1 MNFWTS
7 LSQHVTT
14 IVDTTK
20 SALASAT
27 AAVNT
32 TNAAPSFDPTLRID
46 EVEIGSLVLKDC
58 IDADLF
64 PSFAVVLDS
73 LSGHSSIGEKRF
85 VGVSVK
91 QVFELSMSE
100 RGGGWLFVQDAHP
113 LDALAKLRFRKGD
126 EKKSGLLMLELKS
139 GATLKYLLRDP
150 LPCVDAIRRQMNA
163 NGITGNVTRAVG
175 NSSRFVEIKNAQ
187 EVFQRATEIS
197 ANFGDQPN
205 IELVREMMDIFRIA
219 TEKFAAAND
228 LQFEQV
234 QQFAR
239 SFLQRADVLG
249 VLDAAAATEAPPHP
263 SGKLSPKSE
272 EIAPKTAVAA
282 AVESSPAATRPA
294 EAETRPSAVSPSPAE
309 ALQLLV
315 SPSLEVPPSHRDSIR
330 KLEQAFTYSFDEFDV
345 DIADGGDGGD
355 ESSSS
360 RTDKLA
366 DDLDHFLHHL
376 DDELALLLA
385 PCPNQPSPS
394 SGDGG
399 DPRSRSGD
407 YHDILRELDLP
418 DFEVEA
424 AALSPV

>member
-7 LSQHVTT
+7 LSQHVST

-20 SALASAT
+20 SALATAT
-27 AAVNT
+27 AAVNS
-32 TNAAPSFDPTLRID
+32 TNATPSIEHTLRVD

-58 IDADLF
+58 LDADLF
-64 PSFAVVLDS
+64 PSFSVVLDS

-91 QVFELSMSE
+91 QVFELSASE

-139 GATLKYLLRDP
+139 GTTLKYLLRDP

-163 NGITGNVTRAVG
+163 NGITGNVTKAVG
-175 NSSRFVEIKNAQ
+175 NSSRFIEIKNAQ
-187 EVFQRATEIS
+187 EIFQRASEIS
-197 ANFGDQPN
+197 TIFGDKPN
-205 IELVREMMDIFRIA
+205 IELVKEMMDILRIA

-234 QQFAR
+234 QLFAR
-239 SFLQRADVLG
+239 NFLQRADVLD
-249 VLDAAAATEAPPHP
+249 VLDAATAVVASPNANGVIQSKDEEVKAEGVNV
-263 SGKLSPKSE
+263 SMAELSPSLTRPE
-272 EIAPKTAVAA
+272 PELIQVTSPW
-282 AVESSPAATRPA
+282 PAA
-294 EAETRPSAVSPSPAE
+294 SPSPAE
-309 ALQLLV
+309 TLQLLV
-315 SPSLEVPPSHRDSIR
+315 SPSLEMPSSYRDSLR
-330 KLEQAFTYSFDEFDV
+330 KLEQAFTYSFDEFDA
-345 DIADGGDGGD
+345 DIADGG
-355 ESSSS
+355 ETSS

-376 DDELALLLA
+376 DDELAHLLE
-385 PCPNQPSPS
+385 PRS
-394 SGDGG
+394 SHRSDDGG
-399 DPRSRSGD
+399 DQRTHSGD
-407 YHDILRELDLP
+407 YHDILRELNLP
-418 DFEVEA
+418 DFEIEA

>member
-7 LSQHVTT
+7 LSQHVST

-20 SALASAT
+20 SALATAT

-32 TNAAPSFDPTLRID
+32 TNAAPSFDPTLRVD

-58 IDADLF
+58 LDADLF

-91 QVFELSMSE
+91 QVFELSVSD

-139 GATLKYLLRDP
+139 GTTLKYLLRDP

-175 NSSRFVEIKNAQ
+175 NSTRFVEIKNAQ
-187 EVFQRATEIS
+187 EVFQRAAEIS
-197 ANFGDQPN
+197 ANFGDRPN
-205 IELVREMMDIFRIA
+205 IELVREMMDILRIA

-239 SFLQRADVLG
+239 GFLQRADVLA
-249 VLDAAAATEAPPHP
+249 VLDTAAAVDAPPNLNE
-263 SGKLSPKSE
+263 KISPKTE
-272 EIAPKTAVAA
+272 EMAQETVATA
-282 AVESSPAATRPA
+282 AVESSAELTRPA
-294 EAETRPSAVSPSPAE
+294 EAENRPPAVSPSPAE

-315 SPSLEVPPSHRDSIR
+315 SPSLEMPPSHRDSIR

-345 DIADGGDGGD
+345 DVADGGHSGD

-385 PCPNQPSPS
+385 PGHSQPSVGA
-394 SGDGG
+394 GDGG
-399 DPRSRSGD
+399 DQRSRSGD
-407 YHDILRELDLP
+407 YHDILRELNLP
-418 DFEVEA
+418 DFETEA
-424 AALSPV
+424 AALSPI